1 MAALSV
7 TMQARRT
14 ALTVGASCIR
24 QLSPFLAVGAVA
36 ALVTFAV
43 AIQGSPRE
51 QATAGPALGLVQQ
64 HRVHDYASDFIYFP
78 GRPF

>member
-1 MAALSV
+1 MALSV

-36 ALVTFAV
+36 ALVTFPV
-43 AIQGSPRE
+43 AIQGSLRE
-51 QATAGPALGLVQQ
+51 QATTGPAPGLVQQ
-64 HRVHDYASDFIYFP
+64 HHVPDHARDFLYFP
-78 GRPF
+78 ARPF